1 MYFIPKDY
9 TSKITYL
16 YCWAHWNNCY
26 YSKVLYWFYTVVVVG
41 DNLGNS
47 WNSNSNFGQ
56 RNQLSIEQMKR
67 LLRGNNVAIDLK
79 LLVTFWIKVKCYI
92 IFMIVSSMLTV
103 KTTSLLKPS
112 IGWWWKILKLSI
124 TSSHPLQPCTFHL
137 YQWILFEI
145 NDNLPLTLIT

>member
-1 MYFIPKDY
+1 MYFTPKDY

-16 YCWAHWNNCY
+16 YCWAHWNNSY

-41 DNLGNS
+41 DTLGNS

-79 LLVTFWIKVKCYI
+79 LSVTFWIKVKCYI
-92 IFMIVSSMLTV
+92 ILIYDCLFDVDSNCV
-103 KTTSLLKPS
+103 TSKQLLFFNRQSAGGEKFWNCQSHLRTLFNHVRFISINEFLLK
-112 IGWWWKILKLSI
+112 
-124 TSSHPLQPCTFHL
+124 
-137 YQWILFEI
+137 
-145 NDNLPLTLIT
+145 

>member
-1 MYFIPKDY
+1 MYFTPKDY

-16 YCWAHWNNCY
+16 YCWAYWNNCY

-67 LLRGNNVAIDLK
+67 LLRGNDVAIDLK

-103 KTTSLLKPS
+103 IASCQNNFSSLTVNQLVVKNFETVNHILVPS
-112 IGWWWKILKLSI
+112 STMCVSFISMNFCWNK
-124 TSSHPLQPCTFHL
+124 
-137 YQWILFEI
+137 
-145 NDNLPLTLIT
+145 